1 PNVPFILRTLRVLE
15 TVKPRPQVFN
25 SNMFMTE
32 ETLALLD
39 GVVDVYLTDFKY
51 GNDVCATRLSHVEGY
66 FGVVSRN
73 HALASKQAELLVRHL
88 VLPNHVEC
96 CSIPVLN
103 WLAEEIGPLRVNVM
117 DQYRPVY
124 NAREHRDIN
133 RRPTTDEYRKARGH
147 AESLGHLGL
156 D

>member
-1 PNVPFILRTLRVLE
+1 
-15 TVKPRPQVFN
+15 
-25 SNMFMTE
+25 
-32 ETLALLD
+32 
-39 GVVDVYLTDFKY
+39 
-51 GNDVCATRLSHVEGY
+51 
-66 FGVVSRN
+66 
-73 HALASKQAELLVRHL
+73 ASKQAELLVRHL